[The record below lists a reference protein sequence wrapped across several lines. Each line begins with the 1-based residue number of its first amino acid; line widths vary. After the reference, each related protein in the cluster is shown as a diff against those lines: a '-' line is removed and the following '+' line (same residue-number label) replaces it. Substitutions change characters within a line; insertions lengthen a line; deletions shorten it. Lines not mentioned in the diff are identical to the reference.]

1 VEMSKEIISVT
12 YKSGKSEMDKHPHF
26 RNEKDMEEII
36 AKIKFRR
43 LIRRMIKLINC
54 KKDETR

>member
-1 VEMSKEIISVT
+1 MSKEIISVT